1 MALLMTETNA
11 VRIDK
16 WLWAARFY
24 KTRSLATDAID
35 AGHVRRASVGSVSGD
50 RLKPAHTVRIG
61 ETYAVQRGDMMQ
73 QVLVTRISE
82 RRGSASD
89 AALLY
94 RETEESL
101 ATRLEQQALH
111 AAADAAMGGHGA
123 AQFRGRPTKQ
133 DRRKLADMFAKNYA
147 PHSHQGSPDGNE

>member
-1 MALLMTETNA
+1 MLETNV

-16 WLWAARFY
+16 WLWTARFF

-50 RLKPAHTVRIG
+50 RVKPAHTVRVG

-73 QVLVTRISE
+73 QVLVTAISE
-82 RRGSASD
+82 RRGSATD

-94 RETEESL
+94 RETESSL
-101 ATRLEQQALH
+101 SARLEQQTLH

-123 AQFRGRPTKQ
+123 PQFRGRPTKQ
-133 DRRKLADMFAKNYA
+133 DRRKLSTMFAKNYT
-147 PHSHQGSPDGNE
+147 HQGTPDGNE

>member
-1 MALLMTETNA
+1 MIDTSV

-50 RLKPAHTVRIG
+50 RVKPAHTVRVG

-73 QVLVTRISE
+73 QVLVTAISE
-82 RRGSASD
+82 RRGSATD

-94 RETEESL
+94 RETEASV

-123 AQFRGRPTKQ
+123 PQFRGRPTKQ
-133 DRRKLADMFAKNYA
+133 DRRKLADMFAKNYT
-147 PHSHQGSPDGNE
+147 HHGSPDGNE

>member
-1 MALLMTETNA
+1 MIDTSV

-24 KTRSLATDAID
+24 NTRSLATDAID
-35 AGHVRRASVGSVSGD
+35 AGHVRRASMGSVSGD
-50 RLKPAHTVRIG
+50 RVKPAHTVRVG

-73 QVLVTRISE
+73 QVLVTAISE
-82 RRGSASD
+82 RRGSATD

-94 RETEESL
+94 RETEASV

-123 AQFRGRPTKQ
+123 PQFRGRPTKQ
-133 DRRKLADMFAKNYA
+133 DRRKLADMFAKNYTY
-147 PHSHQGSPDGNE
+147 HGSPDGNE

>member
-1 MALLMTETNA
+1 MANSGA

-16 WLWAARFY
+16 WLWAARFF

-50 RLKPAHTVRIG
+50 RVKPAHAVQVG
-61 ETYAVQRGDMMQ
+61 ETYAVQRGDLKQ
-73 QVLVTRISE
+73 QVSVTAISE
-82 RRGSASD
+82 RRGSATD

-111 AAADAAMGGHGA
+111 AAADAAIGGHGTP
-123 AQFRGRPTKQ
+123 QFRGRPTKQ
-133 DRRKLADMFAKNYA
+133 DRRKLAGMFAKNYA
-147 PHSHQGSPDGNE
+147 HQSSPDGNE

>member
-1 MALLMTETNA
+1 MAPLMTETNV

-16 WLWAARFY
+16 WLWAARFF

-50 RLKPAHTVRIG
+50 RVKPAHTVRVG

-73 QVLVTRISE
+73 QVLVTAISE
-82 RRGSASD
+82 RRGSAGD

-94 RETEESL
+94 RETEGSL

-111 AAADAAMGGHGA
+111 AAADAAMGGHGMP
-123 AQFRGRPTKQ
+123 QFRGRPTKQ
-133 DRRKLADMFAKNYA
+133 DRRKLADMFAKNY
-147 PHSHQGSPDGNE
+147 SHQATPDGNE

>member
-1 MALLMTETNA
+1 MLETHV

-16 WLWAARFY
+16 WLWAARFF

-50 RLKPAHTVRIG
+50 RVKPAHTVRVG

-73 QVLVTRISE
+73 QVLVTAISE
-82 RRGSASD
+82 RRGSATD

-94 RETEESL
+94 RETEASVS
-101 ATRLEQQALH
+101 TRLEQQALH
-111 AAADAAMGGHGA
+111 AAADAAMGGRGA

-133 DRRKLADMFAKNYA
+133 DRRKLADMFAKNYT
-147 PHSHQGSPDGNE
+147 HQGTPDGNQ